1 MLGFS
6 PLSTLPLSSL
16 PVASSGQVNYTL
28 TCNAGAYT
36 YTGQVA
42 TLTYTPGATTINYT
56 LTCANGSY
64 SYTGVA
70 ATLKVAHRLTCNVGA
85 YTYTGIAAS
94 LKVAHRLTCAVGA
107 YTYTGVAAS
116 LKVVHSL
123 TCNAGSYS
131 YVGKAA
137 TLTYTAGATAY
148 SLACNVGSYA
158 YTGQVATLTYVP
170 GASPIA
176 YVLSCA
182 SGSYIYDNAYVNSG
196 YVDSGYFQDN
206 VVLTYVSNAST
217 APTGGGRFRRQ
228 LIVVEID
235 GKEYRIFADE
245 LESFLASMK
254 QEVKDEPVKKVSKK
268 AKKVKAQPVK
278 LPKIRIIS
286 APVNIIPQLQSQI
299 ERTNVVLYNIMSK
312 AMQRYSDDIEDE
324 ELILMML

>member
-1 MLGFS
+1 MLGFN
-6 PLSTLPLSSL
+6 PLSSTPLSSL
-16 PVASSGQVNYTL
+16 PVASGPAAYTL

-36 YTGQVA
+36 YSGQVA

-56 LTCANGSY
+56 LVCANGSY

-70 ATLKVAHRLTCNVGA
+70 ASLKVAHRLTCNVGA

-116 LKVVHSL
+116 LKVAHRL

-131 YVGKAA
+131 YVGKDA
-137 TLTYTAGATAY
+137 TLTYSAGSTAY

-158 YTGQVATLTYVP
+158 YTGKVATLTYVP
-170 GASPIA
+170 GASSTS
-176 YVLSCA
+176 YTLSCA
-182 SGSYIYDNAYVNSG
+182 SGAYIYDNAYVNSG

-206 VVLTYVSNAST
+206 VVLTYVANRQAG
-217 APTGGGRFRRQ
+217 PGRFRRQ

-245 LESFLASMK
+245 LEAFLASMK
-254 QEVKDEPVKKVSKK
+254 EEAKDEPVKVDRKT
-268 AKKVKAQPVK
+268 KKVKKVK
-278 LPKIRIIS
+278 KAIVRLPEIKIIS
-286 APVNIIPQLQSQI
+286 APVSIIPQLQAQI

>member
-6 PLSTLPLSSL
+6 PLSSTPISSL
-16 PVASSGQVNYTL
+16 PVATSGQVNYTL

-36 YTGQVA
+36 YSGQVA

-70 ATLKVAHRLTCNVGA
+70 ASLKVAHRLTCNVGA
-85 YTYTGIAAS
+85 YTYTGIVAS
-94 LKVAHRLTCAVGA
+94 LNVAHRLTCAVGA
-107 YTYTGVAAS
+107 YAYTGVAAS

-131 YVGKAA
+131 YVGKDA
-137 TLTYTAGATAY
+137 TLTYSAGSTAY

-170 GASPIA
+170 GVSSTS
-176 YVLSCA
+176 YTLSCA
-182 SGSYIYDNAYVNSG
+182 SGTYIYDNAYVNVG
-196 YVDSGYFQDN
+196 YVVSGYFQDN
-206 VVLTYVSNAST
+206 VVLTYVANRQVGAS
-217 APTGGGRFRRQ
+217 GFRRQ

-254 QEVKDEPVKKVSKK
+254 QEAKDEPVKVSKK
-268 AKKVKAQPVK
+268 TKKVKKAIVR
-278 LPKIRIIS
+278 LPEIKIIS
-286 APVNIIPQLQSQI
+286 APVSIIPQLKAQI